1 MALPRR
7 GGGSRVTL
15 ALLVLVSLTLI
26 TLDYQGFGPLERVRD
41 GVNDLVSPIRGGLE
55 DVTSPITD
63 AWHGITDYGNVAA
76 ENDALREQV
85 AELEG
90 RLAQVEADAAAYAAL
105 LEEVGLVESDYPTVI
120 ARVVGG
126 PTGNFADHT
135 VEIDK
140 GTDAGLQPGMAVA
153 TSAGLVGR
161 ILRVSAGR
169 SIVQLVSDPDVRWGV
184 RLVDSQDV
192 GIAHGIGDAATV
204 AVSEGIDEDTEVS
217 VGELVVTSGGRSSFF
232 PEDIPVGRVASI
244 EEREGGAG
252 RELRVELLAD
262 LDDLAFVT
270 VVLYEVA
277 DEPPGSDPG
286 TEGP

>member
-26 TLDYQGFGPLERVRD
+26 TLDFQGFGPLERVRD
-41 GVNDLVSPIRGGLE
+41 GVNGLVSPIRGGLE

-105 LEEVGLVESDYPTVI
+105 LEEVGLIESDHPTVI

-161 ILRVSAGR
+161 VLRVSAGR

-192 GIAHGIGDAATV
+192 GIAHGIGDTAMV

-232 PEDIPVGRVASI
+232 PEDIPVGRIASV

-252 RELRVELLAD
+252 RELRVDLLAD
-262 LDDLAFVT
+262 LDDLGFVT
-270 VVLYEVA
+270 VILYEVA
-277 DEPPGSDPG
+277 DELPAAGVGS
-286 TEGP
+286 EGP